1 MNIFQQVF
9 ADANQS
15 NDKPRPENQPTNVVE
30 MPKKAVKKANPQPL
44 SKNIS
49 KAAPKKAAKEQKQ
62 TSLGKRQ
69 VNPKSTV
76 NRKEDA
82 PETKKRTAL
91 KGTEKS
97 NKAEIRKKIDERKCV
112 LEELKSELGT
122 IEKSISELE
131 EQNKVL
137 ESEICKSK
145 KVKKDL
151 KAEINKMK
159 KNVDEIQDNFIMEN
173 EEKNQYLEFQYYELK
188 FQIESIKEENH
199 Y

>member
-1 MNIFQQVF
+1 M
-9 ADANQS
+9 
-15 NDKPRPENQPTNVVE
+15 
-30 MPKKAVKKANPQPL
+30 
-44 SKNIS
+44 
-49 KAAPKKAAKEQKQ
+49 
-62 TSLGKRQ
+62 
-69 VNPKSTV
+69 
-76 NRKEDA
+76 
-82 PETKKRTAL
+82 
-91 KGTEKS
+91 
-97 NKAEIRKKIDERKCV
+97 
-112 LEELKSELGT
+112 
-122 IEKSISELE
+122 
-131 EQNKVL
+131 L